1 MISDIIDILKDKN
14 RPALSNIIYF
24 ICCLV
29 YTTILIFYIVPVNIQ
44 ISLLEELS
52 IDNITNTNK
61 VVISTAIILSLYVIV
76 YIIRR
81 VIISAYKYDDNEK
94 VKKVFSTI
102 YAIDD
107 IFDLFASIISLVFAF
122 TVFVQFYKTGD
133 FYSTKFAWAIHCFI
147 IAKSINFLFHY
158 FKGHNLAE
166 INKVLINYPDFEK

>member
-1 MISDIIDILKDKN
+1 MMSQIIDILKDKN

-24 ICCLV
+24 ICCIV
-29 YTTILIFYIVPVNIQ
+29 YATMFILYIVPFNIE
-44 ISLLEELS
+44 ISLLQEAS
-52 IDNITNTNK
+52 IDIITNTNK
-61 VVISTAIILSLYVIV
+61 VVISTVIILSLYVVV

-81 VIISAYKYDDNEK
+81 IIISICKYDDNEK

-122 TVFVQFYKTGD
+122 AVFVQFYKTGD
-133 FYSTKFAWAIHCFI
+133 FYSTKIAWAIHCFI
-147 IAKSINFLFHY
+147 IIKSINFLFHY

>member
-1 MISDIIDILKDKN
+1 MISDIIDILRDKN

-24 ICCLV
+24 ICCVV
-29 YTTILIFYIVPVNIQ
+29 YATMFIFYVVPFKIK
-44 ISLLEELS
+44 ISVLQEVT
-52 IDNITNTNK
+52 IDIITNTNK
-61 VVISTAIILSLYVIV
+61 VVISTAIILSLYVVV

-81 VIISAYKYDDNEK
+81 VIISAYKYDDNDK

-133 FYSTKFAWAIHCFI
+133 FYSTKFAWIIHCFI

-166 INKVLINYPDFEK
+166 ISKVLINYPDFEK